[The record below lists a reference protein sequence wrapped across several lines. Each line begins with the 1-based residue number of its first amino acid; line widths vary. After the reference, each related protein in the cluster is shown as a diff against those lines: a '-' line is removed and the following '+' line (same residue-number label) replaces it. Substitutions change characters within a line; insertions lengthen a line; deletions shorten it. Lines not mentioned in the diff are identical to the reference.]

1 MKLSYNDL
9 PPYSKE
15 AVDITIR
22 YIHKHN
28 YTKWSACYLQLIKE
42 RGSERVPIACLITYE
57 QDHSQY
63 KWAQQAEESIAE
75 WFALFS
81 IFGVLSKQVENEL
94 MALVLGGKNE

>member
-1 MKLSYNDL
+1 MKLSYNQL

-15 AVDITIR
+15 AIDVNIR
-22 YIHKHN
+22 YIHKHD

-57 QDHSQY
+57 QNHSQY
-63 KWAQQAEESIAE
+63 KWAQSQAEAMVE

-81 IFGVLSKQVENEL
+81 IFGLLDGQVESEL
-94 MALVLGGKNE
+94 MALVLGGKE